1 VGASGLETWLVS
13 PLTLAL
19 VIGLGGLLRLL
30 AALRQN
36 THVDEA
42 SSVLA
47 AHEVATHGLPLLPAG
62 TPYFQ
67 GFTLSLLLSPFVWLG
82 QAGLDDIHLMRLV
95 PVVFGMVTI
104 LLARALGNVVTGDPR
119 VGMLSALLVAVDSLS
134 VQWSGYVRMY
144 SLLQAIVMGLAIAFV
159 LFLRDPE
166 SRRLAFAIVVL
177 TWLAVFTHV
186 GAATIIPAMGVALLL
201 HRGRAALG
209 MRLPMIT
216 MAAASAAPA
225 TLFLLNRNLGTSR
238 PKTIEGEASVGFVGD
253 HLFGLLARF
262 RPGSRSFDVADIV
275 TNRLAMW
282 MLPTVVVAAAACLAV
297 WTLRQRTTRVSEA
310 ALSGLTT
317 ILALYAIP
325 TFMVVAF
332 VATIRP
338 RYLLHAHLLGY
349 IFVAWLLVH
358 YLSSPNRFTGS
369 RAAARLLIAI
379 ALVGGSQFL
388 SVIQTESHAGSE
400 SAMAWVEAHRTPDEP
415 ILVSQP
421 VVAWLSVDEAERN
434 DLVFLAGAEENP
446 RSRVYIR
453 VGESGAVTDYW
464 VGMPVVENSVELEA
478 FLRDHPGAWIV
489 VDEEW
494 LEINDAVDG
503 RMKESL
509 FANAVPVYRAEAG
522 GLVLQVR

>member
-1 VGASGLETWLVS
+1 MGTSGLETWLVS
-13 PLTLAL
+13 PIVLAL
-19 VIGLGGLLRLL
+19 VIGLGGLLRLF

-36 THVDEA
+36 THVDEV

-47 AHEVATHGLPLLPAG
+47 AHEVASHGLPLLPAG

-82 QAGLDDIHLMRLV
+82 HAGLDDMHLMRLV
-95 PVVFGMVTI
+95 PVVFGMLTI
-104 LLARALGNVVTGDPR
+104 LLARTLGNVVTGDPR
-119 VGMLSALLVAVDSLS
+119 VGMLSALLVALDSLS

-144 SLLQAIVMGLAIAFV
+144 GLLQAIAMGLAIVFV
-159 LFLRDPE
+159 LFLRDLE
-166 SRRLAFAIVVL
+166 SRRLAFAVVVL

-186 GAATIIPAMGVALLL
+186 GATTLIPAMAVALLL
-201 HRGRAALG
+201 HQGRAILRQ
-209 MRLPMIT
+209 RLPMIAT
-216 MAAASAAPA
+216 AAASAAPV
-225 TLFLLNRNLGTSR
+225 TLFLLNRYLGSSR
-238 PKTIEGEASVGFVGD
+238 PKTTEGEASVGFVGD

-262 RPGSRSFDVADIV
+262 RPDSRTFDATDIV
-275 TNRLAMW
+275 ANGVAMW
-282 MLPTVVVAAAACLAV
+282 MLPTAVVAVGAGLSV
-297 WTLRQRTTRVSEA
+297 RTLLQRTTRVSET

-325 TFMVVAF
+325 TLMVIAF
-332 VATIRP
+332 VSTIRP

-349 IFVAWLLVH
+349 IPVAWLLVYYVSGH
-358 YLSSPNRFTGS
+358 RYFTGPQAAS
-369 RAAARLLIAI
+369 RV
-379 ALVGGSQFL
+379 ALAVGLMCGSQFL

-400 SAMAWVEAHRTPDEP
+400 AAIAWVEAHRTPDEP

-421 VVAWLSVDEAERN
+421 VVAWLSVDEAERG

-453 VGESGAVTDYW
+453 IGETGAATDYW
-464 VGMPVVENSVELEA
+464 VGMPVIENSLQLDA
-478 FLRDHPGAWIV
+478 YLRDHPGAWIV

-494 LEINDAVDG
+494 LETNDAFDG
-503 RMKESL
+503 RMEERL
-509 FANAVPVYRAEAG
+509 LDHAVPVYRSEVG